1 DPNTNRTLDFAL
13 YQPLSLGN
21 LVWDDLNDNGL
32 LDVTEQGLD
41 GVIVKLYHDAN
52 FDGNVEGVELQTPVA
67 STLTTDGGRYLFR
80 ALGRGNY
87 VVELASANFSGAGA
101 LVEYRSSSDAVAGV
115 QGAYEPAPDPDDV
128 TGPNNH
134 AIDNDDNGQTAV
146 ATGGSAVQSKVV
158 TLEAGK
164 EPQNETL
171 VNDAITPDANA
182 NLTVDFGLYLP
193 FSLGNRV
200 WLDANNNGQHDSSEQ
215 GIGGVLVELYLT
227 DGVTRTGSTVTDAQ
241 GYYRFDGLAAGDY
254 VVEVSPY
261 NFITGTEYASG
272 VLLHYQSSTPD
283 AGSPNA
289 DDDSQDDGI
298 GHTPTADTGIRSLPL
313 SLGLGPIEPT
323 QETDLATTPN
333 AQGARDAF
341 ANMTLDFGFFTTAC
355 LGNRAWQDNNAN
367 GIQESSEPGLA
378 GVTVTLTTLAGQ
390 VLATQVTVADGHYQ
404 FCTLDPGQ
412 YVVQFTPPTGFV
424 GSPQNRQESE
434 TDSDTDAN
442 GNTPVITLLSGAAD
456 AQWDAG
462 FYQRPSALDEAT
474 EPTLYKLYLPTAS
487 R

>member
-1 DPNTNRTLDFAL
+1 M
-13 YQPLSLGN
+13 
-21 LVWDDLNDNGL
+21 
-32 LDVTEQGLD
+32 
-41 GVIVKLYHDAN
+41 I
-52 FDGNVEGVELQTPVA
+52 
-67 STLTTDGGRYLFR
+67 
-80 ALGRGNY
+80 
-87 VVELASANFSGAGA
+87 
-101 LVEYRSSSDAVAGV
+101 
-115 QGAYEPAPDPDDV
+115 
-128 TGPNNH
+128 GPHNH
-134 AIDNDDNGQTAV
+134 AIDNDDNGQSAV
-146 ATGGSAVQSKVV
+146 AATGGSAVQSKVV
-158 TLEAGK
+158 TVEAGK

-200 WLDANNNGQHDSSEQ
+200 WLDANNNGRHDNGEQ

-227 DGVTRTGSTVTDAQ
+227 NGVTRTGSTVTDAQ

-289 DDDSQDDGI
+289 DDDSQDDGV
-298 GHTPTADTGIRSLPL
+298 GRTPAADTGIRSLPL

-333 AQGARDAF
+333 AQGARDTF

-367 GIQESSEPGLA
+367 GVQETNEPGLA
-378 GVTVTLTTLAGQ
+378 GVNVTLTTLAGH

-424 GSPQNRQESE
+424 GSPQNRQGSETDSE

-442 GNTPVITLLSGAAD
+442 GNTPIITLLSGTAD

-462 FYQRPSALDEAT
+462 FYQVPNALDESS
-474 EPTLYKLYLPTAS
+474 EPLLYKIYLPTAALQ